1 MGRVPRSLRAT
12 PNELGPRQLVPQ
24 PNLNSVRFQ
33 HAGQRSVR
41 PVATLTDRMT
51 NLHRLMATL
60 LIVAALTTG
69 PGASRGAAV
78 SCGNSAQPTM
88 SVYLPN
94 ITKMLGGPDGWVTPF
109 IVQNVGTVATTLE
122 ISFYRFSDGALLA
135 CRQVPNLRPGT
146 SFADFPNND
155 TDLPADT
162 QFSVV
167 VRSFGAAIVSVVNE
181 HQGLSTP
188 VRNEALSYVG
198 LSSGANTLALPYVAK
213 LVNGWLVTFV
223 VQNLGPSNANVTARF
238 TSYDGTKTAI
248 VSRLIGPGASRFVDP
263 RVEPALVAGTEY
275 SVTLTADQPI
285 AAIANA
291 HNDAA
296 GVPAPMGFSYNAVAT
311 TPLPQVY
318 VPSVARN
325 ADGIARTTRVVVQNT
340 GAFDAVPTLSFQRIG
355 AGQVNVTAP
364 APVRPGVAWT
374 FDPRFL
380 ADGRTP
386 CPAQGAPGCV
396 GEGEWGL
403 VVSGGTF
410 AVLAMSLS
418 PSTALGFI
426 GTAAPGNRAYL
437 PNVTRT
443 LGGANGWTTPIV
455 LQSAGATSATLRW
468 YRFSDG
474 SLVTRQNV
482 FGLVPGSSVR
492 VDPRSIGGLTDDTQY
507 AIVVDGQGGNV
518 VAMVMEFAFFGGDGA
533 MAYEGFKA
541 TVDTTPVP
549 ATIVVTPT
557 SASVATSATAQ
568 FTAAVKDQFDNP
580 SQTTVSWSV
589 TPPTLGTITPAGL
602 FTAGGAFGS
611 GTVTAT
617 AGTIMATASVT
628 IVPPTT
634 TTVGGITF
642 KVDAAGPADVYT
654 QTSISSSDS
663 SSIVVQVNADVT
675 AVQTDLGRRFAAR
688 PKVYVMTTTS
698 SYGTAMQ
705 TIFGYSA
712 AQAQQIATNSQGV
725 FVAHAAALAANWQGL
740 SRTKPV
746 TTLRHELT
754 HMMEHQ
760 IAANVDSVAWFN
772 EGNANIEEFTIAGD
786 QWDSMLSRYG
796 ASSMAATNTLLSFA
810 EITSRDLWNARAEPA
825 LTNQYYQST
834 QLVQLLRNDVG
845 QAGVLRILELMGTG
859 QSFESAYAAQAG
871 RPFSAFAS
879 GAATR
884 LRAIAPSHPGV
895 ATATDNPLGAG
906 LSFELFG
913 FVPSSQVTVFVSGPA
928 SSTPRTVTVSS
939 IGTYFNYLDSSWPPG
954 TYTVSATSSGGTVTA
969 TGTHSVQ
976 GVGSVFFDAGTD
988 IVLEFAAPL

>member
-1 MGRVPRSLRAT
+1 
-12 PNELGPRQLVPQ
+12 
-24 PNLNSVRFQ
+24 
-33 HAGQRSVR
+33 
-41 PVATLTDRMT
+41 MT
-51 NLHRLMATL
+51 NLHRLVAAL
-60 LIVAALTTG
+60 LIVVALTVG
-69 PGASRGAAV
+69 PAAGRASAAP
-78 SCGNSAQPTM
+78 CGTPGQPTM

-122 ISFYRFSDGALLA
+122 MSFYRFSDGALLA
-135 CRQVPNLRPGT
+135 CRQVPNLLPGT

-223 VQNLGPSNANVTARF
+223 VQNLGPSNANVSARF

-248 VSRLIGPGASRFVDP
+248 VSRVIGPGASRFVDP
-263 RVEPALVAGTEY
+263 RVEPGLVAGTEY
-275 SVTLTADQPI
+275 SVVLTADQPI

-296 GVPAPMGFSYNAVAT
+296 GVPAPMGFSYNAVAV
-311 TPLPQVY
+311 TPLPQIY
-318 VPSVARN
+318 VPSVSRN
-325 ADGIARTTRVVVQNT
+325 ADGIARTTRVVVQNA
-340 GAFDAVPTLSFQRIG
+340 GAFDAVPTLSFQRFG

-364 APVRPGVAWT
+364 APVKPGVAWT

-380 ADGRTP
+380 ADGKTP
-386 CPAQGAPGCV
+386 CPAQGGSGCV

-403 VVSGGTF
+403 VVSGGSF

-426 GTAAPGNRAYL
+426 GSSAPGNRAYL

-474 SLVTRQNV
+474 SLVTRQSV
-482 FGLVPGSSVR
+482 SGLVPGSSLR
-492 VDPRSIGGLTDDTQY
+492 VDPRSVAGLTDDTQY

-518 VAMVMEFAFFGGDGA
+518 VALVMEFAFFGGDGA

-541 TVDTTPVP
+541 TVDTFP
-549 ATIVVTPT
+549 TPT
-557 SASVATSATAQ
+557 AISLAPTAASVATSATEQ
-568 FTAAVKDQFDNP
+568 FTAVVKDQFDNP
-580 SQTTVSWSV
+580 SQSTVSWSV
-589 TPPTLGTITPAGL
+589 TPTSLGTISPSGL

-617 AGTIMATASVT
+617 AGTITATATVT

-642 KVDAAGPADVYT
+642 RLDAKGPADVYSEAT
-654 QTSISSSDS
+654 ISSTDS
-663 SSIVVQVNADVT
+663 SSIVVQVNADVA
-675 AVQTDLGRRFAAR
+675 AVQTDLGRRFTAR
-688 PKVYVMTTTS
+688 PKVYVMTTSS

-705 TIFGYSA
+705 TIFHFTP
-712 AQAQQIATNSQGV
+712 AQAQQVVANSQGV
-725 FVAHAAALAANWQGL
+725 FLEDSGAIAANWERV
-740 SRTKPV
+740 SVRKPIA
-746 TTLRHELT
+746 TLRHELT

-760 IAANVDSVAWFN
+760 IAPNVDSVAWFN
-772 EGNANIEEFTIAGD
+772 EGNARLEEFTVPGSLWLA
-786 QWDSMLSRYG
+786 MRARFG
-796 ASSMAATNTLLSFA
+796 AASMAATNTLFTLPDL
-810 EITSRDLWNARAEPA
+810 TSRTVWNARPDPA
-825 LTNQYYQST
+825 LTNQYHEAS
-834 QLVQLLRNDVG
+834 QLVQLLRTDLG
-845 QAGVLRILELMGTG
+845 QAGVLRLMELMGAG
-859 QSFESAYAAQAG
+859 QTFESAYAAQAG
-871 RPFSAFAS
+871 RPFSTFSAS
-879 GAATR
+879 APAR
-884 LRAIAPSHPGV
+884 LRAMAPSYPAV
-895 ATATDNPLGAG
+895 TTTTDNPRGAG
-906 LSFELFG
+906 LTFFLYG
-913 FVPSSQVTVFVSGPA
+913 FTPGSQATIFISGPA
-928 SSTPRTVTVSS
+928 QSNPQTITVDA
-939 IGTYFNYLDSSWPPG
+939 IGTYLSYLDSEWPPG
-954 TYTVSATSSGGTVTA
+954 TYTVSVTSSAGTVST
-969 TGTHSVQ
+969 TGTHSTQ
-976 GVGSVFFDAGTD
+976 SVGSVFFDAGVELHL
-988 IVLEFAAPL
+988 VLPEGPALDDVNTR